1 VWPIRLEMATVLGDG
16 NRHVIRQLRRNDL
29 PNEADDSSVAAPRA
43 VLTELLCAADAR
55 VLARRQAE
63 IKSIPGLE
71 TDAWNVIAERIYL
84 LGAPLDEC
92 WTDLEEFCAA
102 ANGAESPKAARVNR
116 GFALIEALAGG
127 GPEYVKKAICI
138 LRRKLPREGRVS
150 TKDGRITGLPRSVV
164 RERIA
169 GRPRMTASMSF
180 LCAFAALRLCAGT
193 QKRNKTSG
201 NKLSVYSKPA
211 ISSVPSLDQ
220 PGPGRLGPC
229 LEGSIASRRRRP
241 FRGVVPG
248 VSPRRAPR

>member
-1 VWPIRLEMATVLGDG
+1 MATVLGDG

-127 GPEYVKKAICI
+127 GPE
-138 LRRKLPREGRVS
+138 
-150 TKDGRITGLPRSVV
+150 
-164 RERIA
+164 
-169 GRPRMTASMSF
+169 M
-180 LCAFAALRLCAGT
+180 
-193 QKRNKTSG
+193 
-201 NKLSVYSKPA
+201 
-211 ISSVPSLDQ
+211 
-220 PGPGRLGPC
+220 
-229 LEGSIASRRRRP
+229 SRRRSAFCGESSP
-241 FRGVVPG
+241 ARGVF
-248 VSPRRAPR
+248 RRRTGGLRTFPVLSFANGLPEDQE